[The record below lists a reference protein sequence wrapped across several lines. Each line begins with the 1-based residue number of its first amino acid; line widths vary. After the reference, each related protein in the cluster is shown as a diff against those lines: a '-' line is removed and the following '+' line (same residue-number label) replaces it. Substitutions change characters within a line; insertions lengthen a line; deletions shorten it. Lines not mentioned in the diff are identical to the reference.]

1 MTTPTDT
8 QSNRPTLKDL
18 HAPGARGTTLP
29 ALDVPP
35 APLPEENL
43 LRTELDIPE
52 LSELDLVR
60 YFTGLSKLNFGIDSG
75 FYPLGSCTMKYNP
88 KWHEEVA
95 RLPGFAQIHP
105 LQPAESV
112 QGALGI
118 MYGLQNLLAEI
129 TGAKAV
135 SLAPLAGAHGEMAG
149 LLMIRAYHESRGEG
163 ETRRQVLIP
172 DTAHGT
178 NAASVKM
185 CGYDLVTAPSDA
197 QGNLDVEALKELA
210 TSETAA
216 LMLTL
221 PSTLGLF
228 NPRILEICDALH
240 NAGAMVY
247 GDGAN
252 LNAILG
258 RVRFGDLGFD
268 VVHSNLHKT
277 FSTPHGG
284 GGPGAGPVCA
294 AESLTDYL
302 PAPVVYKSEPG
313 AQGPEYRLG
322 RPSKSIGKISAF
334 HCNFGVVLRAYAYI
348 RLLGAPGMREISENA
363 VLNANYLLTRL
374 EEDYL
379 LPNKRICMHEVVFSA
394 SKQKALGVRALDIS
408 KRLMDYGFHPPTMYF
423 PQVVPE
429 ALMIEPTECESK
441 RTLDTF
447 VDAMKSIA
455 REAETDPDI
464 VTTAPHTT
472 PSSRLDEA
480 QAARH
485 PDLHW

>member
-1 MTTPTDT
+1 MTESNDT
-8 QSNRPTLKDL
+8 QLDRLNLKDL

-29 ALDVPP
+29 ALDVPA
-35 APLPEENL
+35 APLPADDL
-43 LRTELDIPE
+43 LRTELGIPE
-52 LSELDLVR
+52 VGELDLVR

-95 RLPGFAQIHP
+95 RLPGFANIHP
-105 LQPAESV
+105 LQAPESV
-112 QGALGI
+112 QGALAI
-118 MYGLQNLLAEI
+118 MHGLQELLAEI

-149 LLMIRAYHESRGEG
+149 LLMIRAYHEEHGEG
-163 ETRRQVLIP
+163 ETRKKVLIP

-178 NAASVKM
+178 NAASAKM
-185 CGYDLVTAPSDA
+185 CGYDVVTAPSDA
-197 QGNLDVEALKELA
+197 QGNLDVEALKKLA

-228 NPRILEICDALH
+228 NPRILDICNAIHD
-240 NAGAMVY
+240 AGALVY

-294 AESLTDYL
+294 AESLADYL
-302 PAPVVYKSEPG
+302 PVPVVYNDDTGSSLK
-313 AQGPEYRLG
+313 YRLG

-379 LPNKRICMHEVVFSA
+379 LPNKRTCMHEVVFSA

-447 VDAMKSIA
+447 VNAMKAIA
-455 REAETDPDI
+455 REAETDPDL
-464 VTTAPHTT
+464 VNSAPHTT
-472 PSSRLDEA
+472 PASRLDEA
-480 QAARH
+480 KAARH

>member
-1 MTTPTDT
+1 MTEPTKT
-8 QSNRPTLKDL
+8 QSRRPTLKDL

-35 APLPEENL
+35 APLPEEDL

-112 QGALGI
+112 QGALAI

-163 ETRRQVLIP
+163 DTRKQILIP

-178 NAASVKM
+178 NAASSKM

-197 QGNLDVEALKELA
+197 QGNLDVDALKELA

-228 NPRILEICDALH
+228 NPTHPR
-240 NAGAMVY
+240 
-247 GDGAN
+247 N
-252 LNAILG
+252 L
-258 RVRFGDLGFD
+258 RRD
-268 VVHSNLHKT
+268 
-277 FSTPHGG
+277 PQCRCHG
-284 GGPGAGPVCA
+284 
-294 AESLTDYL
+294 
-302 PAPVVYKSEPG
+302 
-313 AQGPEYRLG
+313 
-322 RPSKSIGKISAF
+322 
-334 HCNFGVVLRAYAYI
+334 LR
-348 RLLGAPGMREISENA
+348 RWR
-363 VLNANYLLTRL
+363 
-374 EEDYL
+374 
-379 LPNKRICMHEVVFSA
+379 
-394 SKQKALGVRALDIS
+394 
-408 KRLMDYGFHPPTMYF
+408 
-423 PQVVPE
+423 
-429 ALMIEPTECESK
+429 
-441 RTLDTF
+441 
-447 VDAMKSIA
+447 
-455 REAETDPDI
+455 
-464 VTTAPHTT
+464 
-472 PSSRLDEA
+472 
-480 QAARH
+480 
-485 PDLHW
+485 

>member
-1 MTTPTDT
+1 
-8 QSNRPTLKDL
+8 
-18 HAPGARGTTLP
+18 
-29 ALDVPP
+29 
-35 APLPEENL
+35 
-43 LRTELDIPE
+43 
-52 LSELDLVR
+52 
-60 YFTGLSKLNFGIDSG
+60 
-75 FYPLGSCTMKYNP
+75 
-88 KWHEEVA
+88 
-95 RLPGFAQIHP
+95 
-105 LQPAESV
+105 
-112 QGALGI
+112 
-118 MYGLQNLLAEI
+118 
-129 TGAKAV
+129 
-135 SLAPLAGAHGEMAG
+135 
-149 LLMIRAYHESRGEG
+149 
-163 ETRRQVLIP
+163 
-172 DTAHGT
+172 
-178 NAASVKM
+178 M

-197 QGNLDVEALKELA
+197 QGNLDVDALKELA

-228 NPRILEICDALH
+228 NPRILEICDAIH
-240 NAGAMVY
+240 NVGAMVY

-294 AESLTDYL
+294 AESLADFL
-302 PAPVVYKSEPG
+302 PAPVVYKSPPG
-313 AQGPEYRLG
+313 SPGPEYQLG

-363 VLNANYLLTRL
+363 VLNANYLLARL

-394 SKQKALGVRALDIS
+394 SKQKAHGVRALDIS

-455 REAETDPDI
+455 REAETNPDI
-464 VTTAPHTT
+464 VTSAPHTT